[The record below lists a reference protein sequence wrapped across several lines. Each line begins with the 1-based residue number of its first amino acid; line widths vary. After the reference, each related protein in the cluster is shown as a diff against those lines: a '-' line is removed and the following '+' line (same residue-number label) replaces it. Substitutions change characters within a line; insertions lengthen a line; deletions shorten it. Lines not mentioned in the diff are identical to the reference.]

1 MKTNRG
7 LSVFLTAVSLALAG
21 AMLAGVISE
30 DRDPLDAI
38 CLVILCITSS
48 AALVCMII
56 DFVRSFREDFRE
68 NKDNDDDN
76 DDSCF

>member
-7 LSVFLTAVSLALAG
+7 LSVFLTAVSLALAS
-21 AMLAGVISE
+21 AMLAGVMSE

-56 DFVRSFREDFRE
+56 DFVKSFHEDE
-68 NKDNDDDN
+68 DLHEGSD